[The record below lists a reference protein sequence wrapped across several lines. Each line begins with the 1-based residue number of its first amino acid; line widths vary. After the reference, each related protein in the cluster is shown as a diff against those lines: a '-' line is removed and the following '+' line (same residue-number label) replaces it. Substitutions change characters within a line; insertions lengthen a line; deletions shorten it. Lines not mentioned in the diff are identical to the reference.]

1 LSQERLGGVCH
12 FNFCGG
18 GETLLPPEMT
28 GILRTVLE
36 QGHYV
41 FVVTNGTV
49 EKRFSEILEFP
60 WEMLDRLGFKFSFQ
74 FLELKRLNLLDSWFE
89 RIKRVRRAG
98 CSISVELT
106 PNDETIPYIGE
117 IKALCLRHLGALC
130 HVTVA
135 RDSTK
140 RPLPILTKLPP
151 DEYARVWGQF
161 DSPMFDFKQS
171 TFNVR
176 RREFCY
182 AGLWSGVLDVGSG
195 TLRQCYRSLYAQNIF
210 EDEQFPIQLPPVG
223 RRCLEPHCFNSH
235 AWLTLGLIPALRPA
249 PPPYAAIR
257 NRRCTDGSQWLTDSM
272 NAFLSGRLYDDNPLL
287 SEAEQRKAQ
296 RRGAFM
302 LLPRIARKITRA
314 LAGGVDKIN
323 APPPVR

>member
-28 GILRTVLE
+28 PILKEVLA

-49 EKRFSEILEFP
+49 EKRFNEILEFP
-60 WEMLDRLGFKFSFQ
+60 REMLDRLGFKFSFQ

-89 RIKRVRRAG
+89 RIRRVRRAG

-117 IKALCLRHLGALC
+117 IKALCMENLGALC

-140 RPLPILTKLPP
+140 RSLPILTKLSR

-161 DSPMFDFKQS
+161 DSPMFDFKMS

-182 AGLWSGVLDVGSG
+182 AGLWSGFLLLGSG
-195 TLRQCYRSLYAQNIF
+195 ELLQCNGSLVSQNIF
-210 EDEQFPIQLPPVG
+210 DNERPIQLPPVG
-223 RRCLEPHCFNSH
+223 NHCLQPHCYNSH
-235 AWLTLGLIPALRPA
+235 AWLTMGDIPALDT
-249 PPPYAAIR
+249 PPYAAIR
-257 NRRCTDGSQWLTDSM
+257 NRRCADGSQWLTDSM
-272 NAFLSGRLYDDNPLL
+272 NAFLCGRLYDENRQL
-287 SEAEQRKAQ
+287 SREEQREAQ
-296 RRGAFM
+296 RFWRVE
-302 LLPRIARKITRA
+302 RIAAWLRRIKRGIGRR
-314 LAGGVDKIN
+314 LA
-323 APPPVR
+323 RLR